1 MAHPMAEW
9 VLNTH
14 YAARFHQTPRAQRA
28 IWLFDLPESHIAPI
42 MEAIET
48 RYPGIRSYS
57 LPSEGGLQDDG
68 RISLSR
74 VEFGLKA
81 EGSACTQIDSA
92 WQEVQ
97 QQLQAIGGRLVLMK

>member
-1 MAHPMAEW
+1 MAEW

-14 YAARFHQTPRAQRA
+14 YAERFHQTPRAQRA

-42 MEAIET
+42 MEAVEQ

-57 LPSEGGLQDDG
+57 LPSEGGMQDDG

-81 EGSACTQIDSA
+81 EGSACANIDLA